1 MLDTIDTVLAAIGF
15 IGNAGALLTF
25 VKMVKHLDIPL
36 GKPFLFDKR

>member
-25 VKMVKHLDIPL
+25 VKNGQTFGYPI
-36 GKPFLFDKR
+36 R